1 MSCQCTS
8 DKPLLLM
15 LPRLHKLCVKIHLF
29 FLFLSLSFLAP
40 SSLLPFLLSYSFSL
54 AFSFQPSLFL
64 PLTLSPSFILSLPP
78 SLPPSLFS
86 PSLFHFFLISIP
98 PSLLTFLSPSL
109 LASLSSSLPPPS
121 FSFLPHPPS
130 LLPLLVSLTCWW
142 KLWFINLFTP
152 SQLPV
157 SRKTSPL
164 VTSTQP
170 QSTFRGTPLCHPM
183 ESS

>member
-15 LPRLHKLCVKIHLF
+15 LPRLHKPYVKIHLF

-64 PLTLSPSFILSLPP
+64 PLTLSPAFILSFPP
-78 SLPPSLFS
+78 SLPLSLFS
-86 PSLFHFFLISIP
+86 PSLLHLFLSHP
-98 PSLLTFLSPSL
+98 PSLLLSLLPSL
-109 LASLSSSLPPPS
+109 LLSVSLSPS

-130 LLPLLVSLTCWW
+130 LLPLLVSLTNNSCWW

-157 SRKTSPL
+157 FQKTSPL

-170 QSTFRGTPLCHPM
+170 QSTFRGTPLRHPM

>member
-15 LPRLHKLCVKIHLF
+15 LPRLHKPCVKIHLSPPLF
-29 FLFLSLSFLAP
+29 FSPLLLASLPSFLLLFSHLLLP
-40 SSLLPFLLSYSFSL
+40 TLSSSHPLSSLHS
-54 AFSFQPSLFL
+54 
-64 PLTLSPSFILSLPP
+64 LSPSLTPSFPFLSLPP
-78 SLPPSLFS
+78 SFFPLFLS
-86 PSLFHFFLISIP
+86 HP
-98 PSLLTFLSPSL
+98 PSLLLSV
-109 LASLSSSLPPPS
+109 SLSPS